1 MEKNILHKDF
11 RRDFIELLLDAG
23 FNDEGETKERSC

>member
-23 FNDEGETKERSC
+23 FNDEEAIN